1 MPDFH
6 IYRATTMVKEIDVD
20 WMSTADAA
28 AALGLTADRVRQLIS
43 SGALDSHRVGGRY
56 LVRRDDVDARRGDG
70 APAGRPLHPGAR
82 GR

>member
-1 MPDFH
+1 
-6 IYRATTMVKEIDVD
+6 MVEEINVR

-56 LVRRDDVDARRGDG
+56 LVRRDDVDARG
-70 APAGRPLHPGAR
+70 AMVPRPAAHTRPGAR